1 MKRTPLY
8 ARHRDLGAKMVE
20 FGGWEMPVQYSGIVD
35 EHIATR
41 TAAGLFDISHM
52 GQINVRGADAL
63 AFLESIST
71 QDVAS
76 IPPGSSNY
84 SLLCYPDGG
93 IVDDIFIY
101 HLPDR
106 YLVVVNASNVDKDH
120 VWMLEH
126 VGTYQVAIENISD
139 QTSMF
144 ALQGPV
150 ADVILDRVTD
160 IDALS
165 LPFHGVVTGTLIDH
179 VPAIIARTGY
189 TGEDGFEL
197 FFANENAVE
206 VWDALLATGA
216 PDGLKPIGLGARDS
230 LRFEP
235 KLALYGHEIDAS
247 INPYEAGLSWV
258 VKLDKGPFVG
268 REALQQVKTEG
279 ARRKLVG
286 LEMTG
291 RGIAR
296 GGYPVANV
304 EGTVIGEVTTGM
316 PAPTIGKNLA
326 LALVQ
331 TGHTK
336 TGTELDVI
344 IRGKPVRAQ
353 VVKTPFYQSRYKNK

>member
-8 ARHRDLGAKMVE
+8 ARHRSLGAKMVE

-35 EHIATR
+35 EHVATR

-52 GQINVRGADAL
+52 GQINVYGTDAL

-76 IPPGSSNY
+76 IPVASSNY

-101 HLPDR
+101 HLPER
-106 YLVVVNASNVDKDH
+106 YLVVVNASNADKDH
-120 VWMLEH
+120 EWMRDH
-126 VGTYQVAIENISD
+126 VGSFDVTIDNISH
-139 QTSMF
+139 QTSML
-144 ALQGPV
+144 ALQGPN
-150 ADVILDRVTD
+150 ADVILDRVAD
-160 IDALS
+160 IDALA
-165 LPFHGVVTGTLIDH
+165 LPFHGVVEGTLFGH
-179 VPAIIARTGY
+179 VPATIARTGY

-197 FFANENAVE
+197 FFGNEYAEE
-206 VWDALLATGA
+206 VWDGLLATGS
-216 PDGLKPIGLGARDS
+216 PESIKPIGLGARDS

-235 KLALYGHEIDAS
+235 KLALYGHEIDAT
-247 INPYEAGLSWV
+247 INPYEAGLGWV
-258 VKLDKGPFVG
+258 VKLDKGDFVG
-268 REALQQVKTEG
+268 REVLQQVKADG
-279 ARRKLVG
+279 PRRRLIG

-296 GGYPVANV
+296 GGYPVATV
-304 EGTVIGEVTTGM
+304 DGTVVGEVTTGM

-331 TGHTK
+331 TGNTK
-336 TGTELDVI
+336 VGTELDVI

>member
-76 IPPGSSNY
+76 IPAGSSNY

-106 YLVVVNASNVDKDH
+106 YLVVVNASNVDKDYA
-120 VWMLEH
+120 WMLEH
-126 VGTYQVAIENISD
+126 VGTYQVDIANVSD

-160 IDALS
+160 IDAQA
-165 LPFHGVVTGTLIDH
+165 LPFHGVVTGTLLGH

-197 FFANENAVE
+197 FFANEYAVE

-216 PDGLKPIGLGARDS
+216 PDGLKPVGLGARDS

-268 REALQQVKTEG
+268 REALQQIKAEG
-279 ARRKLVG
+279 AGRKLVG

-304 EGTVIGEVTTGM
+304 DGTVIGEVTSGM

-326 LALVQ
+326 LALVE
-331 TGHTK
+331 TGNTK
-336 TGTELDVI
+336 TGTNLDVI